1 MKRFLFY
8 INSRIVNRIILLL
21 LMLLCYNAKA
31 IDNNA
36 SNFQKANELYKK
48 GQFDTAAILYEK
60 ILKSG
65 YESPEV
71 YFNLGNAYYREKNIA
86 KAILNYERASKL
98 EPNNEEIS
106 FNLQLA
112 QTMIVDKISPLP
124 DFFLKKWWKA
134 FSEIFSS
141 NGWAILSMILFV
153 VTLILTGIYLFTTM
167 VWVKKTSFWIAGI
180 VLFLTVVSMVNSY
193 EIKVERISKNDAI
206 ILTPSITVKSS
217 PDENGTDIFV
227 IHEGTKVRKVDEV
240 DNWVKIV
247 IADGTKGWVKATDI
261 EPI

>member
-1 MKRFLFY
+1 MRDLVIKL
-8 INSRIVNRIILLL
+8 NTTTVNRIVLFLLAFL
-21 LMLLCYNAKA
+21 SFNAKA
-31 IDNNA
+31 VDNNI
-36 SNFQKANELYKK
+36 STFQKANELYKK
-48 GQFDTAAILYEK
+48 GQFDTAAVLYEK

-71 YFNLGNAYYREKNIA
+71 YFNLGNAYYRQKNIA

-98 EPNNEEIS
+98 DPNNEEIS

-124 DFFLKKWWKA
+124 DFFLKKWWKT

-141 NGWAILSMILFV
+141 NGWAVLSMVLFV
-153 VTLILTGIYLFTTM
+153 ITLILTGIYLFTTI
-167 VWVKKTSFWIAGI
+167 VWVKKTSFWTAGI
-180 VLFLTVVSMVNSY
+180 VLFLTVVSMINSY
-193 EIKVERISKNDAI
+193 ETKVERINKKDAI
-206 ILTPSITVKSS
+206 VLTPSVTVKSS

-240 DNWVKIV
+240 DSWVKIV
-247 IADGTKGWVKATDI
+247 IADGTKGWVKITDI